1 MRAVTTNFVETPIS
15 RFLISVFFGGT
26 IQKVKFLLKYKPMSK
41 KNYEIYDLNLRKVRK
56 MQKYAKESLK
66 NAVFR

>member
-1 MRAVTTNFVETPIS
+1 M
-15 RFLISVFFGGT
+15 GT

-66 NAVFR
+66 NTVFQ